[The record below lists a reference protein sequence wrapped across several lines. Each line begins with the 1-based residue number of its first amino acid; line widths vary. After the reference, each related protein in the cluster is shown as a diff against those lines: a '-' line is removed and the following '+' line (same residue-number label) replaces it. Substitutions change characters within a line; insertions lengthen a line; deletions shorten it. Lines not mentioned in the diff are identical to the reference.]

1 MKKNYY
7 IFICFSILSV
17 LLMGTG
23 CATVSEP
30 KHKPVADIET
40 RLAQAKKERDT
51 WTRLLQHAQTVD
63 DAVKAREELHH
74 IQVNIEDLEAGKKTQ
89 RDLDAGFK
97 STKERTVIY
106 GPIGWVLVGSKW
118 IIEKCF
124 ILYPWNWRAF

>member
-40 RLAQAKKERDT
+40 RLDQAKKERDT

-63 DAVKAREELHH
+63 DAVKAREELQH